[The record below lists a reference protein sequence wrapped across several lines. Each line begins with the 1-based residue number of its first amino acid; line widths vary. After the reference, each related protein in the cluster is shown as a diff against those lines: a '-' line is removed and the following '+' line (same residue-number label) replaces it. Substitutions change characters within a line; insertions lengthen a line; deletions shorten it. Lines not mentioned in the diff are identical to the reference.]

1 LLNVLAAEER
11 RESVFNGWRR
21 TVMHY
26 LSFFTAINPYVL
38 AVLAAVLACGAVDWL
53 IRPH

>member
-1 LLNVLAAEER
+1 VTVLDAEER
-11 RESVFNGWRR
+11 VGSMFNGWRR
-21 TVMHY
+21 TVMDY
-26 LSFFTAINPYVL
+26 LSFVTAINPYVL